1 MKRYFLASK
10 ESDGYKFVAYS
21 GDYVDFS
28 GVMVRFDIESLVLDR
43 FKSNPILLWQH
54 DAGMPIGT
62 VDMQKVDGKLIAEL
76 TFDEADYQS
85 RWAKGKVDSGTVKAV
100 SIGVDVTENS
110 EVISEV
116 DETGTE
122 RITIR
127 KAELLELSLC
137 SIPRDRNALRFSL
150 SDSDIFEMNHNVILE
165 LEKKTIKL
173 NADLDKAETKSQ
185 KPVEIPAE
193 PKEDYKV
200 KYFELGVIFV
210 RLSDDFEEM
219 QTQKSEL
226 EKTAIKLSD
235 DIKAKDAAI
244 ASLSTQIESLSKR
257 VSKLSVGLQTKES
270 VKKPNE
276 FWY

>member
-1 MKRYFLASK
+1 
-10 ESDGYKFVAYS
+10 
-21 GDYVDFS
+21 
-28 GVMVRFDIESLVLDR
+28 
-43 FKSNPILLWQH
+43 
-54 DAGMPIGT
+54 MPIGT

-150 SDSDIFEMNHNVILE
+150 SDSDIYEMNHNVILE